1 MHTLDSKQNL
11 KDKLHEIIFE
21 ADTQEGKTFDVILIL
36 LIILSVLT
44 VMLETVPS
52 LEEKFGNT
60 FFYLEWI
67 FTVIFTIEYVLRLWI
82 VNKPMKYATSFYGV
96 VDLISI
102 IPAFLSFFIVGSQS
116 LLVIRAL
123 RLLRIF
129 RIFKLAGHFRQGL
142 VLVIALRRS
151 VPKISVFLF
160 TILLITM
167 IFGSVMYLIET
178 DSGGGFDSIPRSI
191 YWAIVTLTT
200 VGYGDISPQTN
211 LGQFI
216 AAIVMILGYAV
227 IAVPTGIVT
236 NELLNERK
244 EAENINTQH
253 CQSCARDGHDNDA
266 EFCKYCGHHLHLKS
280 Q

>member
-1 MHTLDSKQNL
+1 MHSLDRNQNL
-11 KDKLHEIIFE
+11 KDKLHEVIFE
-21 ADTQEGKTFDVILIL
+21 ADTREGKWFDVILII
-36 LIILSVLT
+36 LIVLSVLT

-52 LEEKFGNT
+52 LEARFGNT

-67 FTVIFTIEYVLRLWI
+67 FTIIFTLEYILRLLI

-102 IPAFLSFFIVGSQS
+102 IPSFLSFFIVGSQS

-142 VLVIALRRS
+142 VILIALRKS
-151 VPKISVFLF
+151 IPKISVFLF
-160 TILLITM
+160 AILLITM

-211 LGQFI
+211 IGQFI

-236 NELLNERK
+236 NELLTTREGP
-244 EAENINTQH
+244 ENINTQH
-253 CQSCARDGHDNDA
+253 CQSCSKDGHDDDA
-266 EFCKYCGHHLHLKS
+266 MHCKFCGHHLHPH
-280 Q
+280 

>member
-1 MHTLDSKQNL
+1 MHSLDNNQKL

-21 ADTQEGKTFDVILIL
+21 ADTPEGKRFDVILII
-36 LIILSVLT
+36 LIVLSVLA

-52 LEEKFGNT
+52 LEEQFGNT

-67 FTVIFTIEYVLRLWI
+67 FTVIFTIEYITRLVI
-82 VNKPMKYATSFYGV
+82 VNKPMKYAKSFYGV

-102 IPAFLSFFIVGSQS
+102 IPAFLSVFIVGSQS

-129 RIFKLAGHFRQGL
+129 RIFKLAGHFSQGL
-142 VLVIALRRS
+142 VILRALKNS
-151 VPKISVFLF
+151 IPKISVFLF
-160 TILLITM
+160 AILLITM
-167 IFGSVMYLIET
+167 IFGSLMYLIET
-178 DSGGGFDSIPRSI
+178 DSGGGFDSIPRSV

-211 LGQFI
+211 VGQFI

-236 NELLNERK
+236 NELLNDKGGDEK
-244 EAENINTQH
+244 INTQH
-253 CQSCARDGHDNDA
+253 CQNCSQDGHDNDA
-266 EFCKYCGHHLHLKS
+266 NNCKYCGHTLHRKD
-280 Q
+280 